1 VPAIAIGAGGR
12 GGGVHTAH
20 EWYDNTDGTLGVA
33 RALTVV
39 VSAAEL
45 ALAV

>member
-1 VPAIAIGAGGR
+1 
-12 GGGVHTAH
+12 VHTAG

-39 VSAAEL
+39 VAAAEI
-45 ALAV
+45 ALTV

>member
-1 VPAIAIGAGGR
+1 
-12 GGGVHTAH
+12 VHTAG

-39 VSAAEL
+39 AAAAEL
-45 ALAV
+45 TLAL